1 MTTWADFAA
10 YTPVFTGRSVDLQVD
25 HNGLPG
31 KLSVG
36 AWNGER
42 HRVVL
47 TTVDVAAAAA
57 APSIAESLAAA
68 VKNVLQ
74 RYSFFWLW
82 LGLGILGEIF
92 TWWFWW
98 YLGKFVRPKKIGWK
112 IPKFSPKKPAPTWGD
127 LCKRKGPWRQACRW
141 LKGPG
146 FLTPARFVQQQ
157 RVPGVKGA
165 RGLCGSFRGTPIR
178 SLTWKD
184 RVTISRWKLYLLKRW
199 PQGCP
204 SGPQDFREHA
214 CGPRTRGTF
223 TKEFTFY
230 PDNRFSVRTGR
241 FSA

>member
-42 HRVVL
+42 HRVLL

-57 APSIAESLAAA
+57 APSIAKSLAAA

-82 LGLGILGEIF
+82 LGFGILGEIF

-98 YLGKFVRPKKIGWK
+98 YLCKFVRPKKTGWK
-112 IPKFSPKKPAPTWGD
+112 
-127 LCKRKGPWRQACRW
+127 
-141 LKGPG
+141 
-146 FLTPARFVQQQ
+146 TP
-157 RVPGVKGA
+157 
-165 RGLCGSFRGTPIR
+165 
-178 SLTWKD
+178 
-184 RVTISRWKLYLLKRW
+184 
-199 PQGCP
+199 
-204 SGPQDFREHA
+204 
-214 CGPRTRGTF
+214 
-223 TKEFTFY
+223 
-230 PDNRFSVRTGR
+230 
-241 FSA
+241 